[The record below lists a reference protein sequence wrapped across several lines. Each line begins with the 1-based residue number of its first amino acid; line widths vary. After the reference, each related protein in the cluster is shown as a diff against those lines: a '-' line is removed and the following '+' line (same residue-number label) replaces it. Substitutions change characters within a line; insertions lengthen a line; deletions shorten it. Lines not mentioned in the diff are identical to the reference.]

1 MKKYTRFIA
10 LLLAALFCV
19 SLIPMSAF
27 ANTDTIRPYSEGTV
41 TIQSEYNNAFDYLEY
56 YSSGTWK
63 DLNTPKHWIVETG
76 EIVYCVEHSEGNPHG
91 NGYTEASPSSLFG
104 AITLEGLQSIFM
116 YGYPCNLPD
125 GFTEDEARQA
135 TANAIRFWL
144 SEQGEPGSFSF
155 TNRLAHPD
163 WIRAKSG
170 YEHVLTWADELL
182 EHARNRDTI
191 THNITFTPS
200 ELQLTKSGSSY
211 TGQTRVTLT
220 NINGG
225 YTLNTSELPEG
236 VSVSGYTGTGN
247 DTLTIT
253 AAQSL
258 NGSSFVLAAEG
269 SDSRCISNMAAYV
282 PNGDDL
288 QNVFMC
294 ATTAQVVATASVS
307 VNTEAF
313 GSLRIVKKGDDG
325 ALLGGVKFGIYS
337 DFACENLIKEV
348 TTRSNG
354 VATASD
360 LPVGVVYVR
369 ELSTI
374 EPYWI
379 DNTVYTVEIPLNDTV
394 EIEIENQSARGRI
407 RIEKTGEAMTSV
419 ITTETEWGTV
429 NAPAYSVGGLEGA
442 MFQILDSGMNIVAT
456 LTTDEYGVA
465 ESDYL
470 EFGDYYVVEVKAP
483 AGYIIDSDVYP
494 ATVSYQDGDTP
505 VVVETIEAYNERQHA
520 SMKLR
525 KTTERW
531 NSKTFEFEP
540 ISGEGFVFGLYTAE
554 NIGILPIDTLV
565 EVLITSDRGV
575 ASTTNDLPA
584 GHYYLRELSVPD
596 AAIWMIE
603 DSMPVDLTGDTEYI
617 ENYYYFSNPIVNDM
631 FKGNIKVWKLDEAEP
646 HAGLPGA
653 VFEIYDDNGVV
664 YCTMTTDETGCAMSC
679 YLPIGNYHVREIH
692 APAGYVIS
700 DEVFDVTITTEDKE
714 TIVLEFYDHKNDFTF
729 NKTDVSTGLPVA
741 GARFEIY
748 RADGTLYAS
757 VTTDENGGF
766 GLEAIPAGHY
776 TMIEAEAPAGY
787 ALSHQIYSFD
797 VDEHGNIT
805 GDTSVTDEPT
815 DLIIDK
821 LNTYTGQPFAGIEFT
836 LLNANGE
843 IVRTRMTAN
852 GWRVPDDNG
861 EESFFTNENGHVE
874 IRYLPVGEYTLLENT
889 PAGYVS
895 VGTVTVTIGSDNGI
909 SNPAHITVENT
920 PTGLIIH
927 KIDQESG
934 NPLSGAGFRL
944 KVRNGLGFTDLTFD
958 RMDNGSY
965 FYNADGNGA
974 YTDLMVDGMGNLTI
988 YGLPL
993 GYVWIEEVVTP
1004 DGYFPIPAQKV
1015 EITEDTT
1022 FERPIEFT
1030 IRNSKYIKLGMDSD
1044 WWEFPALVGGIT
1056 LAVGGAV
1063 AYIVIASRKKKQESS
1078 EA

>member
-1 MKKYTRFIA
+1 MSKTNRIFA
-10 LLLAALFCV
+10 LLLAAIMCIG
-19 SLIPMSAF
+19 LIPMSAF
-27 ANTDTIRPYSEGTV
+27 AATGTVHPYAEGTV
-41 TIQSEYNNAFDYLEY
+41 TIQSEYNGAFDYLEY
-56 YSSGTWK
+56 YSNGTWK

-91 NGYTEASPSSLFG
+91 NGYTETSPSSLFG
-104 AITLEGLQSIFM
+104 TMTLEGLQSIFM

-155 TNRLAHPD
+155 TNRQAHPD

-225 YTLNTSELPEG
+225 YTLNTSELPSG

-253 AAQSL
+253 ASQSL

-282 PNGDDL
+282 PNGDNL

-294 ATTAQVVATASVS
+294 ATTTQVVATASVS

-354 VATASD
+354 VASASD
-360 LPVGVVYVR
+360 LPVGVVYVK

-379 DNTVYTVEIPLNDTV
+379 DNTVYTVEIPLNDAV

-419 ITTETEWGTV
+419 ITSDTEWGTV
-429 NAPAYSVGGLEGA
+429 NAPVYTAGSLEGA
-442 MFQILDSGMNIVAT
+442 VFQIFDSEMNPVAT
-456 LTTDEYGVA
+456 ITTDEYGVA

-470 EFGDYYVVEVKAP
+470 DFGTYTVVEVTAP
-483 AGYIIDSDVYP
+483 EGYVRDETFHTV
-494 ATVSYQDGDTP
+494 TVSYEDGDTP
-505 VVVETIEAYNERQHA
+505 VVVETLTFDNARKHA
-520 SMKLR
+520 SMKLKKMTEFFNR
-525 KTTERW
+525 K
-531 NSKTFEFEP
+531 SMSFEP
-540 ISGEGFVFGLYTAE
+540 IGGNGFVFGLYTAE

-565 EVLITSDRGV
+565 EILITNDRGV
-575 ASTTNDLPA
+575 ASTKTDLPA
-584 GHYYLRELSVPD
+584 GHYYLRELAVPD
-596 AAIWMIE
+596 PTIYLSTE
-603 DSMPVDLTGDTEYI
+603 SYPVDLTGDKEYI
-617 ENYYYFSNPIVNDM
+617 DNIYYFSNPIVNDM
-631 FKGNIKVWKLDEAEP
+631 FKTNIAIWKLDENDT
-646 HAGLPGA
+646 HIGLPGA
-653 VFEIYDDNGVV
+653 VFEVYDDEGFV
-664 YCTMTTDETGCAMSC
+664 YCQMTTDDHGYAVSID
-679 YLPIGNYHVREIH
+679 LPIGTYHIREIK
-692 APAGYVIS
+692 APDGYVIS
-700 DEVFDVTITTEDKE
+700 DEVIDVTITTEDKNTVVIE
-714 TIVLEFYDHKNDFTF
+714 RTNGKNEIIIRKSDVATGEFLE
-729 NKTDVSTGLPVA
+729 
-741 GARFEIY
+741 GATFEIY
-748 RADGTLYAS
+748 SANGELYAT
-757 VTTDENGGF
+757 VTTGNGGIIR
-766 GLEAIPAGHY
+766 LEAIPVGHY
-776 TMIEAEAPAGY
+776 TMIETVAPVGY
-787 ALSHQIYSFD
+787 ALSNRTYSFD
-797 VDEHGNIT
+797 VDENGNVS
-805 GDTSVTDEPT
+805 GDLSITDEPT

-821 LNTYTGQPFAGIEFT
+821 VNTYTGQPFAGIEFT
-836 LLNANGE
+836 LLDSNGE

-852 GWRVPDDNG
+852 GYRVPDENG
-861 EESFFTNENGHVE
+861 EETFFTDANGHAE
-874 IRYLPVGEYTLLENT
+874 IRYLPAGEYSLVENVPT
-889 PAGYVS
+889 GYLSDGIVS
-895 VGTVTVTIGSDNGI
+895 VSITDQNGTR
-909 SNPAHITVENT
+909 NPAHYTVENT

-927 KIDQESG
+927 KIDQETG

-944 KVRNGLGFTDLTFD
+944 KVRNGLGFDTLTFD
-958 RMDNGSY
+958 LMDDGSY
-965 FYNADGNGA
+965 FYNADGTGA
-974 YTDLMVDGMGNLTI
+974 YTDLMVNGMGDLVI

-1004 DGYFPIPAQKV
+1004 DGYFPIAAQKA
-1015 EITEDTT
+1015 EITEETSFT
-1022 FERPIEFT
+1022 NPIEL
-1030 IRNSKYIKLGMDSD
+1030 IIKNSKYIKLGMDSD